1 MTNRLELNWSLAGF
15 VDEQRYYCSEMPIDP
30 ENLPAPKVI
39 LDGEARSYIDTD
51 IEVGKTYYVRVSS
64 VKNGVEK
71 LSLESMVAVGDKYFS
86 NVVMISNM
94 SAAVS
99 GSLINDIKG
108 HVFTALPGS
117 TATIV
122 NDADAYDG
130 KALSVTAGIQ
140 SAASNDWEFDGKFT
154 IETRFK
160 FSSHNNYGGIIC
172 SAQANAGW
180 KGWNLLFNG
189 SSNTPILEI
198 NAAFSL
204 SLNEA
209 LVPGLYYEIAIDRDE
224 NNIVRLYLDGV
235 MKASGTYAALID
247 SMESPLLLGI
257 EREKNQKSVC
267 VFDAVRITKGV
278 ARYSGAY
285 TPTQK
290 PYFEF

>member
-1 MTNRLELNWSLAGF
+1 MAGVRLEFAQFGHFDYFNIYRNSVSTA
-15 VDEQRYYCSEMPIDP
+15 I
-30 ENLPAPKVI
+30 ENLEQPIGTSSTMYYEDFTTEPNNDYYYRIGVI
-39 LDGEARSYIDTD
+39 RDSIEEFSEEIYI
-51 IEVGKTYYVRVSS
+51 RA
-64 VKNGVEK
+64 
-71 LSLESMVAVGDKYFS
+71 AVGDEYFS

-94 SAAVS
+94 SSAVS

-117 TATIV
+117 TATII

-130 KALSVTAGIQ
+130 KALSVNAGIQ
-140 SAASNDWEFDGKFT
+140 SAASNDWKFDGKFT
-154 IETRFK
+154 IEIRFK

-204 SLNEA
+204 SLNKA

-224 NNIVRLYLDGV
+224 NNIVRIYLDGV
-235 MKASGTYAALID
+235 VKASGTYAALID
-247 SMESPLLLGI
+247 SLSSPLLLGI
-257 EREKNQKSVC
+257 EREKNQKSAC
-267 VFDAVRITKGV
+267 VFDAVRITKGI
-278 ARYSGAY
+278 ARYGGAY
-285 TPTQK
+285 TPTNK

>member
-1 MTNRLELNWSLAGF
+1 M
-15 VDEQRYYCSEMPIDP
+15 
-30 ENLPAPKVI
+30 
-39 LDGEARSYIDTD
+39 
-51 IEVGKTYYVRVSS
+51 SS
-64 VKNGVEK
+64 
-71 LSLESMVAVGDKYFS
+71 
-86 NVVMISNM
+86 
-94 SAAVS
+94 AVS
-99 GSLINDIKG
+99 DSLINDIKG

-117 TATIV
+117 TATII

-130 KALSVTAGIQ
+130 KALSVNAGIQ
-140 SAASNDWEFDGKFT
+140 SAASNDWKFDGKFT
-154 IETRFK
+154 IEIRFK

-189 SSNTPILEI
+189 ATNTPILEI

-204 SLNEA
+204 SFGQNLN
-209 LVPGLYYEIAIDRDE
+209 PNTYYEIAIDRDE
-224 NNIVRLYLDGV
+224 NNIVRIYLDGV
-235 MKASGTYAALID
+235 VKASGTYAALID
-247 SMESPLLLGI
+247 SLSSPLLLGI

-267 VFDAVRITKGV
+267 SFDAVRITKGV

>member
-1 MTNRLELNWSLAGF
+1 MAGVRLEFAQFGHFDYFNIYRNSVSTA
-15 VDEQRYYCSEMPIDP
+15 I
-30 ENLPAPKVI
+30 ENLEQPIGTSSTMYYEDFTTEPNNDYYYRIGVI
-39 LDGEARSYIDTD
+39 RDSIEEFSEEIYIRAADRD
-51 IEVGKTYYVRVSS
+51 E
-64 VKNGVEK
+64 
-71 LSLESMVAVGDKYFS
+71 YFS

-94 SAAVS
+94 SASVS

-117 TATIV
+117 TATII
-122 NDADAYDG
+122 NDAAAYDG
-130 KALSVTAGIQ
+130 KALSVNAGIQ
-140 SAASNDWEFDGKFT
+140 SAASSDWKFDGKFT
-154 IETRFK
+154 IEIRFK

-204 SLNEA
+204 SLNKA

-224 NNIVRLYLDGV
+224 NNIVRIYLDGV
-235 MKASGTYAALID
+235 VKASGTYAALID
-247 SMESPLLLGI
+247 SLSSPLLLGI

-267 VFDAVRITKGV
+267 VFDAVRITKGI
-278 ARYSGAY
+278 ARYGGAY
-285 TPTQK
+285 TPTNK